1 MSAVFTDNSN
11 RWTVAGGAEA
21 PLRMACAFRLWRG
34 NCSPRNDAEGRH
46 IRVIGLGAALSC
58 LLFRS
63 FEEGNACLATQQN
76 TGYGHFASLACAHCA
91 TIATAII

>member
-1 MSAVFTDNSN
+1 MSAVFTDISN

-34 NCSPRNDAEGRH
+34 NCSPRNDTEGRH

-63 FEEGNACLATQQN
+63 FEEGNACVATQQK
-76 TGYGHFASLACAHCA
+76 YWLRPFCLARLCALRH
-91 TIATAII
+91 IATAII